1 MKTKIIHKLLFL
13 GCLMLVCLM
22 GCAPAVSGTPTSE
35 TTPTL
40 NSETTPTLTTE
51 SLLNIVYANINEV
64 ATKLDVHAPDE
75 SGPWP
80 VVIIVHG
87 VSQSKKTFQPLAES
101 IASQGAVV
109 YNITVKHTFPNT
121 IAIKRIVCA
130 VRFARATAAE
140 YGGDPSRVTLVGN
153 SAGANTGI
161 IVALIGDRIEQDS
174 IGAGCLEEEGPVYVD
189 AFVGYEGGYDIAT
202 TVYPTPYDHSHLK
215 EKDPDLW
222 EATNPYSH
230 IGQNPELQIRLI
242 HGDDNDTAWYD
253 FSPKISQDFYQAL
266 DEAGYDVE
274 LTIVDDNAHTALT
287 NDDTDAFAKMVE
299 TVMNVAHITSP

>member
-1 MKTKIIHKLLFL
+1 
-13 GCLMLVCLM
+13 M

-40 NSETTPTLTTE
+40 TSETTPTLTSETTPTLTTE
-51 SLLNIVYANINEV
+51 SLINIVYANINEV

-121 IAIKRIVCA
+121 IAIKRIACA
-130 VRFARATAAE
+130 VRFARATAAD

-161 IVALIGDRIEQDS
+161 IVALGGDRIERIEGD
-174 IGAGCLEEEGPVYVD
+174 CLEEEETAYVD

-215 EKDPDLW
+215 DKDPELW
-222 EATNPYSH
+222 HATNPYAF
-230 IGQNPELQIRLI
+230 IGQNPELQIRLV
-242 HGDDNDTAWYD
+242 HGDDLASAWYD
-253 FSPKISQDFYQAL
+253 FSPKSSQDFYQAL
-266 DEAGYDVE
+266 AEAGYNVE
-274 LTIVDDNAHTALT
+274 LTIVDDNPHTALT
-287 NDDTDAFAKMVE
+287 NDESEAFALTVE
-299 TVMNVAHITSP
+299 IVMEVARGISP